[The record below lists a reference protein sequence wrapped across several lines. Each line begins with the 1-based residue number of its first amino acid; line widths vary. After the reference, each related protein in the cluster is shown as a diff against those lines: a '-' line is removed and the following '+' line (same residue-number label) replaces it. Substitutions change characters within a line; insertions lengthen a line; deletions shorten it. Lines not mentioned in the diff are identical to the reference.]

1 MKIREFL
8 HKKILIF
15 DGAMGTNLQKKNL
28 TAEDF
33 GGAEFEGCNEHLN
46 LTRPDVVREIHASFL
61 DVGSDIVETNSFGG
75 TALVL
80 KEYGLADQVYEI
92 NRKAAEIAKSAAR
105 EFSTPSKPRFVA
117 GSMGPGTK
125 LPSLGQIDFR
135 TFNQMY
141 YDQAKALMDGGVDLF
156 LIETSQDILQAKAAL
171 LAILRLEKERGRDIP
186 VIVQVTIEKDLR
198 TMLVGTEI
206 GAAVTTMEP
215 FPLFAFGMNCA
226 TGPED
231 MREHVRYLG
240 RYSPFPISIQPNAGM
255 PDNIN
260 GQTVYPLTPEELARA
275 HYDFITQNGVEIVG
289 GCCGTGPEHLKA
301 VVEAVSH
308 LKPVK
313 RNPQFRPSVSSLY
326 QTVLMDQNPPPLIV
340 GERANS
346 NGSKKFRE
354 LLLADDFDAMVQIG
368 RQQEK
373 DGAHMLDVCVAY
385 AGRDEV
391 RDIEE
396 VIQRF
401 NQQIAIPLMIDST
414 EINVIERAL
423 QLIGGRVIINSVNLE
438 DGEGSRFGGILNLAK
453 TYGAAVIALTID
465 ESGMALTTEKKA
477 AIAHR
482 IFDLATRKFGLRPE
496 DLIFDALTFTL
507 ANPEYADA
515 AVQTM
520 NAIRRIKQE
529 IPEART
535 ILGVSNISFGLKPYA
550 RKIINSVFLYYAIE
564 AGLDMAI
571 VNYAQILPLNR
582 IDPEEK
588 ELARKIVFNEK
599 TGDFDPLSEFLS
611 LVSEKTGGARRKV
624 AANLP
629 LEEILKNKII
639 DGDRED
645 LERYLKDALK
655 KYRPVEIIN
664 RILLEG
670 MKVVGDLFG
679 SGQMQLPFVLQSA
692 EVMKKSVAFLEPYMD
707 RTEGSEKGKIVLAT
721 VKGDVHDIGK
731 NLVDIILTNNGYKVY
746 NLGIKVPID
755 EILKVAQANQVD
767 AIGMSGLLVKSTVVM
782 KENLEEM
789 MHRGLNDLPVIVGGA
804 ALTRRYVEE
813 TLAKTYGGSVY
824 YAQDAFD
831 GLTVMNQ
838 LKNVDRSRQIKAA
851 GNGVPLPK
859 RRKSTLKKDIPRLST
874 IAENVPIPQPPFW
887 GRRIVKEI
895 SLNEIFEYINKA
907 ALFRGQWGFKRNKRL
922 KGEEYE
928 RFVQETV
935 EPIFERLK
943 REVVENNWLHPRV
956 VYGYFKCQSDGN
968 DVILYDENGITEIE
982 RFTFPR
988 EKKAYHRCLAD
999 YFASVQSGRM
1009 DVIAIQVVT
1018 MGEEISKIIHKL
1030 YDENEYAEYLYLHG
1044 FSVESTEALAEY
1056 WHKQVREEL
1065 GIAGGDASDPQGIV
1079 KMHYQGARYSLGYP
1093 ACPNLEDQVKIFRL
1107 LNPEQIGVKLTE
1119 QFMLEPEQS
1128 TSAIIVHHPEARY
1141 FNVK

>member
-1 MKIREFL
+1 MKIRELL

-33 GGAEFEGCNEHLN
+33 GGARFEGCNEYLN
-46 LTRPDVVREIHASFL
+46 MTRPDVVREIHASFL
-61 DVGSDIVETNSFGG
+61 EVGSDIVETNSFGG

-135 TFNQMY
+135 TFHQMY

-171 LAILRLEKERGRDIP
+171 LAILRLEKEQGRDIP
-186 VIVQVTIEKDLR
+186 VIVQVTIEKDLG

-240 RYSPFPISIQPNAGM
+240 HYSPFPISIQPNAGM

-289 GCCGTGPEHLKA
+289 GCCGSEPDHLKA

-308 LKPVK
+308 LKPGA

-346 NGSKKFRE
+346 NGSKRFRE
-354 LLLADDFDAMVQIG
+354 LLLADDYDAMVQIG

-391 RDIEE
+391 RDSEE
-396 VIQRF
+396 VIRRF
-401 NQQIAIPLMIDST
+401 NQQITIPLMIDST
-414 EINVIERAL
+414 EVNVIERAL

-438 DGEGSRFGGILNLAK
+438 DGEGSRFHAILNLAK
-453 TYGAAVIALTID
+453 TYGAAVVALTID
-465 ESGMALTTEKKA
+465 ESGMALTADKKV

-482 IFDLATRKFGLRPE
+482 IFDLATQKFGLRPE

-520 NAIRRIKQE
+520 TAIRRIKQE
-529 IPEART
+529 IPDVRT
-535 ILGVSNISFGLKPYA
+535 ILGVSNSSFGLKPYA
-550 RKIINSVFLYYAIE
+550 RKIINSVFLYNAIE

-582 IDPEEK
+582 MNPEEK
-588 ELARKIVFNEK
+588 ELARRIIFNEK

-611 LVSEKTGGARRKV
+611 LVKEKTGGTQRKV
-624 AANLP
+624 ATNLP

-645 LERYLKDALK
+645 LERYLKEALK
-655 KYRPVEIIN
+655 KYKPVEIIN

-692 EVMKKSVAFLEPYMD
+692 EVMKKAVAFLEPYMD

-746 NLGIKVPID
+746 NLGIKVSID
-755 EILKVAQANQVD
+755 EILKVAQANRVD

-789 MHRGLNDLPVIVGGA
+789 RHRGINDVPVIVGGA

-813 TLAKTYGGSVY
+813 TLAKIYGGSVY

-831 GLTVMNQ
+831 GLAVMNQ
-838 LKNVDRSRQIKAA
+838 LKNADTSRRIKAA
-851 GNGVPLPK
+851 GSGTPLPG
-859 RRKSTLKKDIPRLST
+859 RRKSTLKGDTPARST

-887 GRRIVKEI
+887 GSRIVKEI
-895 SLNEIFEYINKA
+895 PLDEIFEYINKT
-907 ALFRGQWGFKRNKRL
+907 ALFRGQWHFKRNKRL
-922 KGEEYE
+922 KGEEYD
-928 RFVQETV
+928 RFIQETV

-943 REVVENNWLHPRV
+943 KEVVENQWLHPRV

-968 DVILYDENGITEIE
+968 DVILYDKSGTTEIE
-982 RFTFPR
+982 RFAFPR
-988 EKKAYHRCLAD
+988 EKKAPYRCLAD
-999 YFASVQSGRM
+999 YFASVESGRM

-1018 MGEEISKIIHKL
+1018 MGEEISKITHRL
-1030 YDENEYAEYLYLHG
+1030 YHENEYAEYLYLHG
-1044 FSVESTEALAEY
+1044 FGVESTEALAEY

-1065 GIAGGDASDPQGIV
+1065 GIAGADAPDPREIV
-1079 KMHYQGARYSLGYP
+1079 KMHYQGARYSFGYP

-1107 LNPEQIGVKLTE
+1107 LHPEQIGVKLTE

>member
-1 MKIREFL
+1 MKIRELL

-33 GGAEFEGCNEHLN
+33 GGARFEGCNEYLN
-46 LTRPDVVREIHASFL
+46 MTRPDVVREIHASFL
-61 DVGSDIVETNSFGG
+61 EVGSDIVETNSFGG

-135 TFNQMY
+135 TFHQMY

-171 LAILRLEKERGRDIP
+171 LAILRLEKEQGRDIP
-186 VIVQVTIEKDLR
+186 VIVQVTIEKDLG

-240 RYSPFPISIQPNAGM
+240 HYSPFPISIQPNAGM

-275 HYDFITQNGVEIVG
+275 HYDFITKNGVEIVG
-289 GCCGTGPEHLKA
+289 GCCGSEPEHLKA

-308 LKPVK
+308 LKPGA

-346 NGSKKFRE
+346 NGSKRFRE
-354 LLLADDFDAMVQIG
+354 LLLADDYDAMVQIG

-391 RDIEE
+391 RDSEE
-396 VIQRF
+396 VIRRF
-401 NQQIAIPLMIDST
+401 NQQITIPLMIDST
-414 EINVIERAL
+414 EVNVIERAL

-438 DGEGSRFGGILNLAK
+438 DGEGSRFHAILNLAK
-453 TYGAAVIALTID
+453 TYGAAVVALTID
-465 ESGMALTTEKKA
+465 ESGMALTADKKV

-482 IFDLATRKFGLRPE
+482 IFDLATQKFGLRPE

-520 NAIRRIKQE
+520 TAIRRIKQE
-529 IPEART
+529 IPDVRT
-535 ILGVSNISFGLKPYA
+535 ILGVSNSSFGLKPYA
-550 RKIINSVFLYYAIE
+550 RKIINSVFLYNAIE

-582 IDPEEK
+582 MNPEEK
-588 ELARKIVFNEK
+588 ELARRIIFNEK

-611 LVSEKTGGARRKV
+611 LVKEKTGGTQRKV
-624 AANLP
+624 ATNLP

-645 LERYLKDALK
+645 LERYLKEALK
-655 KYRPVEIIN
+655 KYKPVEIIN

-692 EVMKKSVAFLEPYMD
+692 EVMKKAVAFLEPYMD

-746 NLGIKVPID
+746 NLGIKVSID
-755 EILKVAQANQVD
+755 EILKVAQANRVD

-789 MHRGLNDLPVIVGGA
+789 RHRGINDVPVIVGGA

-813 TLAKTYGGSVY
+813 TLAKIYGGSVY

-831 GLTVMNQ
+831 GLAVMNQ
-838 LKNVDRSRQIKAA
+838 LKNADTSRRIKAA
-851 GNGVPLPK
+851 GSGTPLPG
-859 RRKSTLKKDIPRLST
+859 RRKSTLKGDTPARST

-887 GRRIVKEI
+887 GSRIVKEI
-895 SLNEIFEYINKA
+895 PLDEIFEYINKT
-907 ALFRGQWGFKRNKRL
+907 ALFRGQWHFKRNKRL
-922 KGEEYE
+922 KGEEYD
-928 RFVQETV
+928 RFIQETV

-943 REVVENNWLHPRV
+943 KEVVENQWLHPRV

-968 DVILYDENGITEIE
+968 DVILYDKSGTTEIE
-982 RFTFPR
+982 RFAFPR
-988 EKKAYHRCLAD
+988 EKKAPYRCLAD
-999 YFASVQSGRM
+999 YFASVESGRM

-1018 MGEEISKIIHKL
+1018 MGEEISKITHRL
-1030 YDENEYAEYLYLHG
+1030 YHENEYAEYLYLHG
-1044 FSVESTEALAEY
+1044 FGVESTEALAEY

-1065 GIAGGDASDPQGIV
+1065 GIAGADAPDPREIV
-1079 KMHYQGARYSLGYP
+1079 KMHYQGARYSFGYP

-1107 LNPEQIGVKLTE
+1107 LHPEQIGVKLTE

>member
-1 MKIREFL
+1 MKIRELL

-33 GGAEFEGCNEHLN
+33 GGARFEGCNEYLN
-46 LTRPDVVREIHASFL
+46 ITRPDVVREIHTSFL
-61 DVGSDIVETNSFGG
+61 EVGSDIVETNSFGG

-92 NRKAAEIAKSAAR
+92 NRKAAEIAKAAAR

-135 TFNQMY
+135 SFHQMY

-171 LAILRLEKERGRDIP
+171 LAILQLEKERGRDIP
-186 VIVQVTIEKDLR
+186 VIVQVTIEKDLG

-240 RYSPFPISIQPNAGM
+240 HYSPFPISIQPNAGM
-255 PDNIN
+255 PDNID

-289 GCCGTGPEHLKA
+289 GCCGSEPDHLKA

-308 LKPVK
+308 LKPAP
-313 RNPQFRPSVSSLY
+313 RNPRFRPSVSSLY

-354 LLLADDFDAMVQIG
+354 LLLAEDYDAMVQIG

-391 RDIEE
+391 RDIDE
-396 VIQRF
+396 VIRRF
-401 NQQIAIPLMIDST
+401 NQQITIPLMIDST

-438 DGEGSRFGGILNLAK
+438 DGEGSRFGAILNLAK
-453 TYGAAVIALTID
+453 TYGAAVVALTID
-465 ESGMALTTEKKA
+465 ESGMALTTDKKV

-482 IFDLATRKFGLRPE
+482 IFDLATKKFGLRPE
-496 DLIFDALTFTL
+496 DLIFDTLTFTL

-520 NAIRRIKQE
+520 NAIRKIKQD
-529 IPEART
+529 IPGVRT
-535 ILGVSNISFGLKPYA
+535 ILGVSNSSFGLKPYA
-550 RKIINSVFLYYAIE
+550 RRIINSVFLYYAIE

-582 IDPEEK
+582 MDPEEK
-588 ELARKIVFNEK
+588 ELARKIIFNEK

-611 LVSEKTGGARRKV
+611 LVKEKTGGTQRKV

-639 DGDRED
+639 DGDREN
-645 LERYLKDALK
+645 LEHYLKEALK

-692 EVMKKSVAFLEPYMD
+692 EVMKKAVAFLEPYMD
-707 RTEGSEKGKIVLAT
+707 RTEDSEKGKIVLAT

-731 NLVDIILTNNGYKVY
+731 NLVDIILSNNGYKVY
-746 NLGIKVPID
+746 NLGIKVSID
-755 EILKVAQANQVD
+755 DILKVAQANQVD

-789 MHRGLNDLPVIVGGA
+789 RHRGIKDVPVIVGGA

-831 GLTVMNQ
+831 GLAVMNQ
-838 LKNVDRSRQIKAA
+838 LKNADTSRHIKAA
-851 GNGVPLPK
+851 GSGTPLPE
-859 RRKSTLKKDIPRLST
+859 RHKSSLQGKGPQRSAIAKK
-874 IAENVPIPQPPFW
+874 VPIPQPPFW
-887 GRRIVKEI
+887 GRRVVTEI
-895 SLNEIFEYINKA
+895 PLNEIFTFINKA
-907 ALFRGQWGFKRNKRL
+907 ALFRGQWHFKRNKRL
-922 KGEEYE
+922 KGEEYD
-928 RFVQETV
+928 RFIQETV

-943 REVVENNWLHPRV
+943 KEVVENHWLLPRV
-956 VYGYFKCQSDGN
+956 VYGYFKCQSEGN
-968 DVILYDENGITEIE
+968 DVILYDESGTTEIE

-988 EKKAYHRCLAD
+988 ERKTPYRCLAD
-999 YFASVQSGRM
+999 YFASVESGRM

-1018 MGEEISKIIHKL
+1018 MGEEISKITHRL

-1044 FSVESTEALAEY
+1044 FGVESTEALAEY
-1056 WHKQVREEL
+1056 WHKRVREEL
-1065 GIAGGDASDPQGIV
+1065 GIAGADAATPQEIV
-1079 KMHYQGARYSLGYP
+1079 KMRYQGARYSFGYP

-1107 LNPEQIGVKLTE
+1107 LHPEEIGVALTE

>member
-1 MKIREFL
+1 MNIRELL

-33 GGAEFEGCNEHLN
+33 GGAKYEGCNEYLN
-46 LTRPDVVREIHASFL
+46 LTRPDVIQEIHASFL
-61 DVGSDIVETNSFGG
+61 EVGSDIVETNSFGG

-80 KEYGLADQVYEI
+80 KEYDLGDQVYEI
-92 NRKAAEIAKSAAR
+92 NRKAAELAKSVAR

-125 LPSLGQIDFR
+125 LPSLGQIDFL

-141 YDQAKALMDGGVDLF
+141 YNQAKALMDGGVDLF

-186 VIVQVTIEKDLR
+186 IIVQVTIEKDLG

-308 LKPVK
+308 LKPGK
-313 RNPQFRPSVSSLY
+313 RDPQFKPSVSSLY

-354 LLLADDFDAMVQIG
+354 LLLSDNFDAMVQIG

-385 AGRDEV
+385 AGRDEI
-391 RDIEE
+391 RDSEE
-396 VIQRF
+396 VIRRF
-401 NQQIAIPLMIDST
+401 NQQITIPLMIDST
-414 EINVIERAL
+414 EINVIEHAL
-423 QLIGGRVIINSVNLE
+423 QLIGGRPIINSVNLE
-438 DGEGSRFGGILNLAK
+438 DGESGRFGAILNLTK

-465 ESGMALTTEKKA
+465 ESGMALTADKKV

-482 IFDLATRKFGLRPE
+482 IFNLATQKFGLRPE

-520 NAIRRIKQE
+520 EAIRKIRRE

-550 RKIINSVFLYYAIE
+550 RKIINSVFLYYAVE
-564 AGLDMAI
+564 AGLNMAI

-599 TGDFDPLSEFLS
+599 SSDFDPLSEFLS
-611 LVSEKTGGARRKV
+611 LMNEKRGSTRRKV
-624 AANLP
+624 AVDLP

-639 DGDRED
+639 NGDREE

-655 KYRPVEIIN
+655 KYQPVEIIN
-664 RILLEG
+664 GILLKG

-692 EVMKKSVAFLEPYMD
+692 EVMKKAVAFLEPYMD
-707 RTEGSEKGKIVLAT
+707 RAEGSEKGKIVLAT

-731 NLVDIILTNNGYKVY
+731 NLVDIILTNNGYRVY

-755 EILKVAQANQVD
+755 EILKVAQAKHVD

-789 MHRGLNDLPVIVGGA
+789 MHRGFSDVPVIVGGA

-831 GLTVMNQ
+831 GLAVMNQ
-838 LKNVDRSRQIKAA
+838 LKNVDTSSRIKAA
-851 GNGVPLPK
+851 GSGTPLPK
-859 RRKSTLKKDIPRLST
+859 RRKSVSEGEIPVRSM
-874 IAENVPIPQPPFW
+874 ISENVRIPQPPFW
-887 GRRIVKEI
+887 GSRIVKEI

-907 ALFRGQWGFKRNKRL
+907 ALFRGQWGFRRNKRL

-928 RFVQETV
+928 RFIQETV

-943 REVVENNWLHPRV
+943 KKVVENKWLNPRV

-968 DVILYDENGITEIE
+968 DVILYDESGNTEIE

-988 EKKAYHRCLAD
+988 EKKPPYRCLAD
-999 YFASVQSGRM
+999 YFTSIQSGRM
-1009 DVIAIQVVT
+1009 DVISIQVVT
-1018 MGEEISKIIHKL
+1018 MGEEISKIIHGL
-1030 YDENEYAEYLYLHG
+1030 YDENEYTEYLYLHG

-1056 WHKQVREEL
+1056 WHKKVREEL
-1065 GIAGGDASDPQGIV
+1065 GIAGADAPNPQEIV

-1107 LNPEQIGVKLTE
+1107 LRPERIGVKLTD

-1128 TSAIIVHHPEARY
+1128 TSAIIAHHPEARY